1 MTSED
6 PSLPSALDGVRV
18 VNAGQI
24 IAGPFTATLLAEF
37 GADVI
42 KVESPE
48 HQAVRTVQFA
58 QDHRGQRG
66 VTINLRHPD
75 GKALFQ
81 KLCAEAAILV
91 ENFRPGT
98 LERRDVAAP
107 APDRLGQGRRTVL
120 PRPRRRCRGVQG
132 ARPRQRGRPGR

>member
-81 KLCAEAAILV
+81 KLCAEADILV

-107 APDRLGQGRRTVL
+107 APDRLG
-120 PRPRRRCRGVQG
+120 
-132 ARPRQRGRPGR
+132 ARPPNCSSAAAS